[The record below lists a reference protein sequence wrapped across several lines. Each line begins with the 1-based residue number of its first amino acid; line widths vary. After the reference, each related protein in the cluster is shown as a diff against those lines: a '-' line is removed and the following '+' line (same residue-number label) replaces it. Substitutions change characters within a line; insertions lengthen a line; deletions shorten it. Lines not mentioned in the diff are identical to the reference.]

1 MLRQMIPK
9 DPERLIR
16 QLGGFLSLNGFLRN
30 VFLQDVHMNVDRTEG
45 KGSAEDLVRAAEC
58 GKHDP
63 AVGILCDLQRS
74 RTEGKQ
80 RIRGFIL
87 PALRIDPVVCIAG
100 LYIMWLVVS
109 PPRLLSK
116 ESVSFVFGLGSQH
129 DTELF
134 KGARVGLRED
144 YGCVSVGIAQLVD
157 LIHSEFRRW
166 ICYRGH

>member
-1 MLRQMIPK
+1 MIPK

-80 RIRGFIL
+80 RILTDCIRMQAETITKRFA
-87 PALRIDPVVCIAG
+87 PRALLTVLEGDLKKLI
-100 LYIMWLVVS
+100 
-109 PPRLLSK
+109 
-116 ESVSFVFGLGSQH
+116 
-129 DTELF
+129 
-134 KGARVGLRED
+134 ED
-144 YGCVSVGIAQLVD
+144 NL
-157 LIHSEFRRW
+157 
-166 ICYRGH
+166 